1 MIKYFYRTG
10 QWANSIIPSR
20 QQAPVLVYSNKFFT
34 VFSQQ
39 GNICGSAELRIE
51 GEVQRPSVQ
60 KSLGLKHILM

>member
-1 MIKYFYRTG
+1 MIKYFCRTG
-10 QWANSIIPSR
+10 QWANSIPSR

-34 VFSQQ
+34 VLSQQ